1 VEWEKWGLFVSLVT
15 PLVLGVGA
23 WINDALSKRKKKSDK
38 SPEVLQGL
46 PVDYETDYVKLLKQN
61 LTDSRRRIT
70 ELEKENKALRAGRN
84 HNGNSDNR

>member
-1 VEWEKWGLFVSLVT
+1 MEWDKWGLFISLVT

-23 WINDALSKRKKKSDK
+23 WINDALTKRKKKSV
-38 SPEVLQGL
+38 SPEVIQGL

-61 LTDSRRRIT
+61 NADLRRRNI

-84 HNGNSDNR
+84 YNGNSDNR